1 MGTFK
6 SECGQS
12 GNGTLKLT
20 ILKMKRW
27 NNLIFACWYKF
38 RKAES
43 WFNHFFNGLCQ
54 KWQFLFSSWDPK
66 TYCILRVNI
75 WIELIFLILT
85 DIRLISYSY
94 RLLNFR
100 VSLQLYFLFGYGVVF
115 LSYTI
120 CFNACGFYNWKF
132 IILRSSGKSS
142 LVLNELYFFRACW
155 WKFFFTA

>member
-1 MGTFK
+1 MHAVTN
-6 SECGQS
+6 S
-12 GNGTLKLT
+12 GTLKVNPI
-20 ILKMKRW
+20 ILGR
-27 NNLIFACWYKF
+27 
-38 RKAES
+38 R
-43 WFNHFFNGLCQ
+43 GQ
-54 KWQFLFSSWDPK
+54 KWPWPFSSWDQK
-66 TYCILRVNI
+66 IWSILRVNI